1 MAITSHGGK
10 RQPASNPHPL
20 RKDVTAQG
28 SAPKATPFRAAHIQG
43 SSRLRQK
50 DLNILTQRYHNLE
63 GPSSPG
69 PSGGWTGL
77 PLGLGSAGP
86 SCPVLLP
93 SPPFPR
99 PGSQG
104 HNNSTLES
112 ASLEPQPGTLRCVM
126 CIPRDGAEALS
137 YRTGGTAR
145 SQERTRSTRAASG
158 RGVTGAGPDNP
169 SLMGRARTYA
179 GAHLWLLQCPR
190 KPGESGQSCPCVGM
204 RLRPAAQGGGAGH
217 SISAIRPLTALQSG
231 EMQRAITP
239 PAWTATLATRSP
251 WAAWRCWEPV
261 NPAATL

>member
-104 HNNSTLES
+104 HSNSTLES

-145 SQERTRSTRAASG
+145 SQERTQ
-158 RGVTGAGPDNP
+158 GAQG
-169 SLMGRARTYA
+169 L
-179 GAHLWLLQCPR
+179 H
-190 KPGESGQSCPCVGM
+190 
-204 RLRPAAQGGGAGH
+204 QGGG
-217 SISAIRPLTALQSG
+217 
-231 EMQRAITP
+231 
-239 PAWTATLATRSP
+239 
-251 WAAWRCWEPV
+251 
-261 NPAATL
+261 